1 MESEGVPAEGKAQKP
16 ALTRICQYTHKTFW
30 VSIWQEI
37 QTVLTTEKHCQLL
50 NFFFFAAKQKT
61 LSSFFFFF
69 VAE

>member
-50 NFFFFAAKQKT
+50 NFFFLLQSKKRF
-61 LSSFFFFF
+61 LPFFFFL